1 MKRLHRFL
9 SKKKEKKLIDRLIY
23 IAAVIYPLAGLPQI
37 VQIFVSKSAEDLS
50 LLSYLLF
57 FILEL
62 VFLAYGLLY
71 KLRPIILSAVLW
83 DVYYITALVG
93 ILIYS

>member
-1 MKRLHRFL
+1 MKRFHKFL
-9 SKKKEKKLIDRLIY
+9 SKKKEKKLIDKLIY
-23 IAAVIYPLAGLPQI
+23 VAAVIYPLAGLPQI
-37 VQIFVSKSAEDLS
+37 IQVFASKSAEDLS

-57 FILEL
+57 FVLEM

-83 DVYYITALVG
+83 VVYYIAALVG
-93 ILIYS
+93 IIMYS